1 MKVKVKELNAEIELK
16 NSGMEL
22 QIHSNVGKHLGSL
35 VVNKTRVE
43 WCDGRTRAGNGVQI
57 SWQAFIDYANALKAA
72 PGKKAAAKKAAVK
85 KTIATKAPAKKAIA
99 TKAPVKKAAVKKVPA
114 KKAVAKKAAVKKVA
128 VKKVAVKKAVAEQVV
143 VSE

>member
-85 KTIATKAPAKKAIA
+85 KTIATKAPAKKAA
-99 TKAPVKKAAVKKVPA
+99 VTKAP
-114 KKAVAKKAAVKKVA
+114 AKKAAVKKTPAKKAAAKKA
-128 VKKVAVKKAVAEQVV
+128 VVKKAAVKTPVVEQVV

>member
-1 MKVKVKELNAEIELK
+1 LKVKVKELNAEIELK

-85 KTIATKAPAKKAIA
+85 KTIATKAPAKKAA
-99 TKAPVKKAAVKKVPA
+99 VTKAP
-114 KKAVAKKAAVKKVA
+114 AKKAAVKKTPAKKAAAKKA
-128 VKKVAVKKAVAEQVV
+128 VVKKAAVKTPVVEQVV

>member
-22 QIHSNVGKHLGSL
+22 QIHSNIGKHLGSL

-57 SWQAFIDYANALKAA
+57 SWQAFIDYANGLKAA
-72 PGKKAAAKKAAVK
+72 PG
-85 KTIATKAPAKKAIA
+85 
-99 TKAPVKKAAVKKVPA
+99 
-114 KKAVAKKAAVKKVA
+114 KKAVAKKAAVKKAIVTKAPTRKAVA
-128 VKKVAVKKAVAEQVV
+128 TKAPAKKAAAKKAPGKKVAAKKEVVKKVAVKKVVAEQAVV
-143 VSE
+143 NE

>member
-72 PGKKAAAKKAAVK
+72 PGKKAVAKKAAVK
-85 KTIATKAPAKKAIA
+85 KTIATKAPAKKAA
-99 TKAPVKKAAVKKVPA
+99 VTKAP
-114 KKAVAKKAAVKKVA
+114 AKKAAVKKTPAKKAAAKKA
-128 VKKVAVKKAVAEQVV
+128 VVKKAAVKTPVVEQVV